1 MYILLWDEATRF
13 PRFRLSSFVFYV
25 FILLLPQ
32 FPKISS
38 GIAYFLRHAQR
49 RIYYNSNIDY
59 NIFCNS
65 FHIRPQAKDKHW
77 IPFALH
83 TLSLRPAD

>member
-49 RIYYNSNIDY
+49 RMYYNSNIDY
-59 NIFCNS
+59 TFFVGPSTYDHRRRINTGS
-65 FHIRPQAKDKHW
+65 R
-77 IPFALH
+77 L
-83 TLSLRPAD
+83 LSTR

>member
-38 GIAYFLRHAQR
+38 GIAYFLRHAQPR
-49 RIYYNSNIDY
+49 MYHNSNIDY
-59 NIFCNS
+59 NFFVVPSTYDHRRRINTGS
-65 FHIRPQAKDKHW
+65 R
-77 IPFALH
+77 L
-83 TLSLRPAD
+83 LSTR

>member
-13 PRFRLSSFVFYV
+13 PRFRLSSFVFSV

-49 RIYYNSNIDY
+49 RMYYNSNIDY
-59 NIFCNS
+59 NFFVVPSTYDHRRRINTGS
-65 FHIRPQAKDKHW
+65 R
-77 IPFALH
+77 L
-83 TLSLRPAD
+83 LSTR